1 MRKKEED
8 KLRQEVTTLRNEVKQ
23 LRQAVNL
30 LLEMMME
37 QDDHES
43 YEIDYMGPSF
53 DKNNDRFKM
62 GM

>member
-1 MRKKEED
+1 MRKNEEE
-8 KLRQEVTTLRNEVKQ
+8 KLRQEVTSLRNEVKQ

-37 QDDHES
+37 HDDNES
-43 YEIDYMGPSF
+43 YEVEYMGPSF
-53 DKNNDRFKM
+53 EKNNDRFKM